1 MRPLQPR
8 SIPFPILDGAA
19 GGKNQQN
26 LGNYDNLASILRYR
40 ATSDSHRLAT
50 AFTVVDAKGK
60 EPLSISWEKL
70 NARAEKVAISIRD
83 KSGLQMGD
91 RVALIYRKSEVLDF
105 IVAFFGCFFAGM
117 VAVPINAADDLS
129 ELSFI
134 LNLTSANLVL
144 TTDFNHR
151 AFIKDMQTRSTE
163 IPANVEWWKTNDFGT
178 WYPTKK
184 IKEYPP
190 VKVPELA
197 YIEYAKAVNG
207 ELKGVTITHQTIMA
221 EGRVY
226 KASVTETDVSI
237 SNDAVETLNV
247 APKQQSG
254 YSGYDTVVS
263 YLEPRQQ
270 VGLVLSVLCS
280 VYCGNHTVFTSGS
293 IVDTPAVWIYVLSK
307 YKATIALSDY
317 TALNRIT
324 KYYQDNT
331 KEVINHSK
339 KVAPDLSSLRHLF
352 IDSCVSK
359 PDLNQTIADKLLRP
373 LGNNDDPIGV
383 ICPVLSLAEHGGML
397 LSIRD
402 NLGPAQLDGYE
413 NGQENRPILAEG
425 QSNDVWEC
433 LLDAEALKMNKVVVV
448 AAGEGARRARTDC
461 HEVLV
466 SSFGF
471 VIPEATVAIV
481 DPDTTTLCPPDT
493 IGEVWIDAPSISG
506 GFWALPRHSE
516 AIFHAK
522 PTIVLPETLY
532 PEIYNQEFLRTG
544 LIGTLIGGRLVVF
557 GNYEDRIRQQVFG
570 EAQGLEEV
578 YFANDVVDIIESR
591 TQNDKCAVFDITVNN
606 QHLPVVAF
614 ESSAVRSELPGMAAE
629 VDESLLDLLGLRAFA
644 VIVVGN
650 NALPRHL
657 KHGRRQIHALMTKRA
672 FLNGQLTIRHVR
684 MDVDRTIY
692 NLAANDDSVP
702 QALWRSG
709 MAYERA
715 IRQRAIMP
723 SYQQQHTGME
733 TVGSVID
740 ERTGFDLSSTF
751 TNIVEVLQW
760 RTAIHPEETAFVGL
774 THNGSGAVETKPYT
788 WRKINYTIASVATYL
803 MKRGLKRGRKA
814 LIVVPFSVDW
824 ILAIYACL
832 VIGVTPVPVDV
843 PDPQQQQ
850 AQRIKDD
857 MEVVLTTARDLNVT
871 YVIVNSLSENI
882 LKNKPVNP
890 AMRQLTTSTF
900 KGYKLPEFTNINK
913 APKHHK
919 LLGKES
925 GMAIQ
930 PEWLASNNTT
940 APLILS
946 QIGADGKRLYPALR
960 HETILQQC
968 RAHKTTCQM
977 KWQRG
982 IVATGLGACD
992 NLGLLH
998 STFCGVYVGCITVMV
1013 PTEDFYLDP
1022 FSFFEMIQ
1030 RYKAKDVCVTLPM
1043 LQYAMNRMGP
1053 TTEQRRLA
1061 LHNVQN
1067 IMMTTE
1073 GRPRP
1078 IFYQHLAR
1086 FFSLHRL
1093 EKEALNTTYS
1103 HIANPMVTTRSYM
1116 LVEPITLI
1124 ADLYWLRRG
1133 IVRSLPLEEE
1143 SRGVVLND
1151 SGIVPSNTMVAIV
1164 NPVTLTLC
1172 PSGVVGEIWVSSD
1185 SNVKHLLTDGK
1196 TGDDIDA
1203 GILEATLPGADPSKK
1218 YMRTSDLGFLWNVQ
1232 RRGNVMGPML
1242 EEGQC
1247 LYVLGSKCEIIE
1259 RSGLMHFPGDVETS
1273 IERCHPGIPAN
1284 GSVVIQHDKEII
1296 AIVAVKSKEH
1306 ATSATPL
1313 IVSAVLENHSFL
1325 VDTVAIILPTSLPRS
1340 RFGEKQRDK
1349 TLTAYVEKKL

>member
-8 SIPFPILDGAA
+8 SIPFPVLDGGA
-19 GGKNQQN
+19 GKNQQN
-26 LGNYDNLASILRYR
+26 LGDFDNLASILRYR
-40 ATSDSHRLAT
+40 ATNDSHRLAT
-50 AFTVVDAKGK
+50 AFTSVDAKGK
-60 EPLSISWEKL
+60 EPVSISWEKL
-70 NARAEKVAISIRD
+70 NARAEKVAVTIRD
-83 KSGLQMGD
+83 KAGLQLGD
-91 RVALIYRKSEVLDF
+91 RVALIYRKSEVLEF
-105 IVAFFGCFFAGM
+105 IVALFGCFFAGM
-117 VAVPINAADDLS
+117 VAIPINAADDLL

-134 LNLTSANLVL
+134 LNLTNANLIL

-151 AFIKDMQTRSTE
+151 AFIKDSQTRSME
-163 IPANVEWWKTNDFGT
+163 IPSNVEWWKTNDFGT

-184 IKEYPP
+184 VKDYPP

-207 ELKGVTITHQTIMA
+207 ELKGVTITHKTIMA
-221 EGRVY
+221 EGRMY
-226 KASVTETDVSI
+226 KASVTETDI
-237 SNDAVETLNV
+237 SLNDVDGTLNV
-247 APKQQSG
+247 VPRKQSQDSG
-254 YSGYDTVVS
+254 FDTVVS

-270 VGLVLSVLCS
+270 VGMVLSVLCS

-293 IVDTPAVWIYVLSK
+293 IIDTPAVWIYVLSK

-317 TALNRIT
+317 PALNRIT

-331 KEVINHSK
+331 KEVLNHSK
-339 KVAPDLSSLRHLF
+339 KVAPDLSSLRYLF

-359 PDLNQTIADKLLRP
+359 PDLNQYIADKLLQP
-373 LGNNDDPIGV
+373 LGNTDDPSSV
-383 ICPVLSLAEHGGML
+383 VCPVASLSEHGGML
-397 LSIRD
+397 LSLRD
-402 NLGPAQLDGYE
+402 NLGPAQLEGYE
-413 NGQENRPILAEG
+413 IGQGKGYTLAEG
-425 QSNDVWEC
+425 QSSDVWEC

-448 AAGEGARRARTDC
+448 AAGEGARKARTDC

-522 PTIVLPETLY
+522 PTIVPPETLY
-532 PEIYNQEFLRTG
+532 PEIYDQEFLRTG
-544 LIGTLIGGRLVVF
+544 LIGTLIGGRLVIF
-557 GNYEDRIRQQVFG
+557 GNYEDRIRQQIFG
-570 EAQGLEEV
+570 EAHGLEEV
-578 YFANDVVDIIESR
+578 YFANDVIDIIESR
-591 TQNDKCAVFDITVNN
+591 TLNDKCTVFDITVNN
-606 QHLPVVAF
+606 QHLPVMAF
-614 ESSAVRSELPGMAAE
+614 ESSVARSELAKMTAE
-629 VDESLLDLLGLRAFA
+629 VEESLLELLGIRLFA
-644 VIVVGN
+644 IVVVAN
-650 NALPRHL
+650 NVLPRHL

-684 MDVDRTIY
+684 MDVDRTIF
-692 NLAANDDSVP
+692 NLATNDDSGL

-709 MAYERA
+709 MSYERA
-715 IRQRAIMP
+715 IRQRAIIP
-723 SYQQQHTGME
+723 NYQQQHTGME
-733 TVGSVID
+733 TVRSVID
-740 ERTGFDLSSTF
+740 ERTDFDLSKF

-774 THNGSGAVETKPYT
+774 THSGSGTVETKAYT
-788 WRKINYTIASVATYL
+788 WRKINYTIASVANYL
-803 MKRGLKRGRKA
+803 LKRGLKRGRKA
-814 LIVVPFSVDW
+814 LVIVPFSVDW
-824 ILAIYACL
+824 ILTIYACL
-832 VIGVTPVPVDV
+832 VIGVTPIPMEV

-850 AQRIKDD
+850 TQRIKD
-857 MEVVLTTARDLNVT
+857 EVEDLLTTARDLNVT
-871 YVIVNSLSENI
+871 YVIVNSASEQI

-890 AMRQLTTSTF
+890 TMRQLLVSTF

-925 GMAIQ
+925 GVSIQ
-930 PEWLASNNTT
+930 QDWLASNNTT
-940 APLILS
+940 PPLILS
-946 QIGADGKRLYPALR
+946 QVGTDGKRLYPALR
-960 HETILQQC
+960 HETILEQC
-968 RAHKTTCQM
+968 LAQKTTCQM

-1022 FSFFEMIQ
+1022 FSFFEMVQ
-1030 RYKAKDVCVTLPM
+1030 RYKAKDICVTLPQM
-1043 LQYAMNRMGP
+1043 QYAMNRMGP
-1053 TTEQRRLA
+1053 ANEQRRLA
-1061 LHNVQN
+1061 LNNVQN
-1067 IMMTTE
+1067 IMMMTE

-1103 HIANPMVTTRSYM
+1103 HVANPMITTRSYM

-1133 IVRSLPLEEE
+1133 IIRSLPLEEE
-1143 SRGVVLND
+1143 SKGIVLTD

-1164 NPVTLTLC
+1164 NPETQTLC
-1172 PSGVVGEIWVSSD
+1172 PGSIVGEIWVSSEC
-1185 SNVKHLLTDGK
+1185 NVKHLLTDGQN
-1196 TGDDIDA
+1196 GGDA
-1203 GILEATLPGADPSKK
+1203 GVGRLEVTLPGTDPRVK
-1218 YMRTSDLGFLWNVQ
+1218 YMRTGDLGFLWNVQ
-1232 RRGNVMGPML
+1232 RRGKAMEPTL

-1247 LYVLGSKCEIIE
+1247 LYVLGPKCEILE
-1259 RSGLMHFPGDVETS
+1259 RNGLMHFPSDVEAS
-1273 IERCHPGIPAN
+1273 IERCHSAIPAN
-1284 GSVVIQHDKEII
+1284 GSIIIQHGKEII

-1325 VDTVAIILPTSLPRS
+1325 IDTVVIILPASLPRS

-1349 TLTAYVEKKL
+1349 ALAAYVEKKL